1 MLKLNCSK
9 LNHALV
15 FPALA
20 LGVLATTGCQQ
31 PDLNC
36 TVYHGYY
43 AAKYELESGDPSSAC
58 GEFKGD
64 ILGLNAYYANAGGR
78 PDLDDGSM
86 ALRPQHV
93 NALIFYAAGVED
105 LTTAEGAQAVGEF
118 TAGKPAADDFCEAP
132 SFSDANVSI
141 PEVPEQPEVMDDPAT
156 TDVDETAPLVP
167 GQAATTV
174 SYQWSDVR
182 VLVNADAQGT
192 QLSADLRFEQDGCS
206 ATYHVTALYP
216 VVPCMTDEDCD
227 DDGNGINPGF
237 STVCDLGLAGP
248 VRYPIE
254 TENEDGTVS
263 YVSVG
268 PVQYYLGDPTFTG
281 GVCVLAEDPPSYQ

>member
-1 MLKLNCSK
+1 MLK

-15 FPALA
+15 FATLA

-36 TVYHGYY
+36 TVFHGYY
-43 AAKYELESGDPSSAC
+43 AAKYELENGDATSPC
-58 GEFKGD
+58 GEFAGD
-64 ILGLNAYYANAGGR
+64 ILGLNSYYADAGGR
-78 PDLDDGSM
+78 PDLEDGSM

-105 LTTAEGAQAVGEF
+105 LTAAENAQSVGEF
-118 TAGKPAADDFCEAP
+118 TAGRPGAGDFCEAP
-132 SFSDANVSI
+132 SLSDAAIDI
-141 PEVPEQPEVMDDPAT
+141 PDVPEQPEVMDDPAT

-167 GQAATTV
+167 GQAPTAV
-174 SYQWSDVR
+174 SYEWSDVR

-192 QLSADLRFEQDGCS
+192 QLSAELHFEQDGC
-206 ATYHVTALYP
+206 AADYHVTALYP
-216 VVPCMTDEDCD
+216 AVPCMTDEDCD
-227 DDGNGINPGF
+227 DDANGINPGF
-237 STVCDLGLAGP
+237 ATVCDLGLAGP
-248 VRYPIE
+248 ARYPIDSG
-254 TENEDGTVS
+254 DGT

-281 GVCVLAEDPPSYQ
+281 GLCVLAEDPPSYQ